1 MWERDID
8 RIALLELYLTGRLP
22 RRRRQPEA
30 WALLDDL
37 PWTRRTG
44 RRGVIE
50 LAVSQQNKV
59 IQLLNRVW
67 PEWGL
72 VRDGLLARGL
82 NPTPEGLSRL
92 HDLLRAET
100 VALLPERLNR
110 RTATAAVA
118 PHSKSTLS
126 SVRRDALGKTK
137 LTGDGIV
144 RLRAPTGVRF
154 ARGTTYLNAADIAS
168 VFGEVAIT
176 ERALLDGAVLV
187 GDLEAVLLVENL
199 GPYLDL
205 EPPEGWLVV
214 HVPGWDTATARLF
227 LAQLREIPVVL
238 FGDLDPAGVRIARHL
253 RQLHSKLIWTVPPF
267 WGEYLEKRALPGEWP
282 DDLDLS
288 QAPPLVQELG
298 RRGLWLEQEV
308 ISVDPRL
315 RAALQAA
322 LS

>member
-1 MWERDID
+1 
-8 RIALLELYLTGRLP
+8 
-22 RRRRQPEA
+22 
-30 WALLDDL
+30 
-37 PWTRRTG
+37 
-44 RRGVIE
+44 
-50 LAVSQQNKV
+50 
-59 IQLLNRVW
+59 
-67 PEWGL
+67 
-72 VRDGLLARGL
+72 
-82 NPTPEGLSRL
+82 
-92 HDLLRAET
+92 
-100 VALLPERLNR
+100 
-110 RTATAAVA
+110 
-118 PHSKSTLS
+118 
-126 SVRRDALGKTK
+126 
-137 LTGDGIV
+137 
-144 RLRAPTGVRF
+144 
-154 ARGTTYLNAADIAS
+154 
-168 VFGEVAIT
+168 VAIT